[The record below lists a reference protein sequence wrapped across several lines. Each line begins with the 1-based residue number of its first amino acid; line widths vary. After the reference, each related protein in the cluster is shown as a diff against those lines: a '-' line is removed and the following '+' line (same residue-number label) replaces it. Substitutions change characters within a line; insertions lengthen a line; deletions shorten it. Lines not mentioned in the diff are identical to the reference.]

1 MKLTMLQLNKNS
13 KMKLLIQL
21 MTLSMKIIYS
31 MMKTDAIYI
40 EDNLF
45 DNSNMTNIK
54 VQQQI

>member
-1 MKLTMLQLNKNS
+1 
-13 KMKLLIQL
+13 
-21 MTLSMKIIYS
+21 MTFSMKIIYS
-31 MMKTDAIYI
+31 MMKTDDIYI

>member
-21 MTLSMKIIYS
+21 MTLSMKIIDS
-31 MMKTDAIYI
+31 VMKTDAIYI

>member
-13 KMKLLIQL
+13 KMKLFIQL

-45 DNSNMTNIK
+45 DNSKMTNIK